1 LVVGM
6 SLHKITKERKKTVE
20 STPNTK
26 LTKTIS
32 PIRRKD
38 SIIATI
44 FGKKTKSLT
53 NVFTS
58 EGEQGDRKSS
68 FGALTS
74 RTPRKISE
82 LKTDVKQI
90 ETIPEKGL

>member
-1 LVVGM
+1 M
-6 SLHKITKERKKTVE
+6 SLHKITKDRKKTAE
-20 STPNTK
+20 TAPNTK

-58 EGEQGDRKSS
+58 EEEQGDRKSS
-68 FGALTS
+68 YSAMTS

-82 LKTDVKQI
+82 IKTEIKQI
-90 ETIPEKGL
+90 ETIPEAGL